1 MAMDY
6 NTYVSSIANLMAAD
20 PLQPEFQIM
29 LPNMIYY
36 AEKRIYRELDLVS
49 TVAVTTG
56 NLTPFDRYFNLPN
69 APYGSYITTQN
80 VCCFVNGN
88 RIQLQP
94 VSVSFLNSVWGTS
107 ATAGVPQY
115 FAMLT
120 QDSLYVG
127 PYPDQAY
134 SVEIQGTYRPEPL
147 SITNQTTYITEYLA
161 DLFIAASMIFA
172 SGYMRDFGAQSD
184 NPAQAQS
191 WENTYQNLFKGA
203 NLESLRQKFT
213 GPAWTSLS
221 AIPVADSR

>member
-6 NTYVSSIANLMAAD
+6 NSYVASIANLMAAD

-29 LPNMIYY
+29 LPNMIYT
-36 AEKRIYRELDLVS
+36 AEKRIYRELDLVN
-49 TVAVTTG
+49 TVATTTG
-56 NLTPFDRYFNLPN
+56 NLTPNDRLFTLPA
-69 APYGSYITTQN
+69 APYGSFITTQN
-80 VCCFVNGN
+80 VCVFASGQ

-94 VSVSFLNSVWGTS
+94 VSISYLNSVWGTPSS
-107 ATAGVPQY
+107 ASVPQY

-127 PYPDQAY
+127 PYPNQNY
-134 SVEIQGTYRPEPL
+134 VVEIQGTYRPEPL
-147 SITNQTTYITEYLA
+147 SATNTTTYITEYLE
-161 DLFIAASMIFA
+161 DLFIAASMVFA

-191 WENTYQNLFKGA
+191 WENQYQIIFKGA
-203 NLESLRQKFT
+203 NLEALRQKFT

-221 AIPVADSR
+221 AIPIADTR

>member
-6 NTYVSSIANLMAAD
+6 NSYVASIANLMAAD

-29 LPNMIYY
+29 LPNMIYT
-36 AEKRIYRELDLVS
+36 AEKRIYRELDLVN
-49 TVAVTTG
+49 TVATTNG
-56 NLTPFDRYFNLPN
+56 NLTPNDRLFTLPA
-69 APYGSYITTQN
+69 APYGSFITTQN
-80 VCCFVNGN
+80 VCVFASGQ

-94 VSVSFLNSVWGTS
+94 VSISYLNSVWGTPSS
-107 ATAGVPQY
+107 ASVPQY

-127 PYPDQAY
+127 PYPNQNY
-134 SVEIQGTYRPEPL
+134 VVEIQGTYRPEPL
-147 SITNQTTYITEYLA
+147 SATNTTTYITEYLE
-161 DLFIAASMIFA
+161 DLFIAASMVFA

-191 WENTYQNLFKGA
+191 WENQYQIIFKGA
-203 NLESLRQKFT
+203 NLEALRQKFT

-221 AIPVADSR
+221 AIPIADTR

>member
-6 NTYVSSIANLMAAD
+6 NQYVASIANLMTAD

-36 AEKRIYRELDLVS
+36 AEKRIYRELDLVN
-49 TVAVTTG
+49 TVATTSG
-56 NLTPFDRYFNLPN
+56 NLTANDRLFNLPA
-69 APYGSYITTQN
+69 APYGSFITTQN
-80 VCCFVNGN
+80 VCVFANGQ

-94 VSVSFLNSVWGTS
+94 VSVSYLNSVWGTPSS
-107 ATAGVPQY
+107 ASVPQY

-127 PYPDQAY
+127 PYPNQNY
-134 SVEIQGTYRPEPL
+134 VVEVQGTYRPEPL
-147 SITNQTTYITEYLA
+147 SATNTTTYITEYLE
-161 DLFIAASMIFA
+161 DLFIAASMVFS

-191 WENTYQNLFKGA
+191 WENQYQIIFKGA
-203 NLESLRQKFT
+203 NLEALRQKFT

-221 AIPVADSR
+221 AIPIADSR